1 MTTLAGVSAL
11 AMALPAVAQ
20 EQEAQEDTDLP
31 GEIIVT
37 AQKREQNLQDVPV
50 AISVVGGDQ
59 IANSGAYNI
68 EGIQSLIPTLNFR
81 KGGTTLNSA
90 LFLRGVG
97 TINFSIAAEPSV
109 AVVLDGV
116 VLARAGEGFGDLNDI
131 ERIEVLRGP
140 QGTLFGKNT
149 SAGVVSI
156 VSKRPTNDF
165 EGSIEASYYEGNEYK
180 VKGTLNV
187 PFNENVRSR
196 WTAFWGQYDGNIRNL
211 TTGNDINGYDRWG
224 VRGIIEADVSDRLS
238 LLLIGDYREA
248 DDDCCG
254 EVIGTA
260 PGGAAAG
267 SLDGVDFKGDG
278 TREVRHNLVTA
289 TEEKS
294 WGLSLEA
301 NLEVGDHTVTS
312 ITAYREWDNREIR
325 EGDWLDTVFVG
336 VAQLHDDGP
345 QNSNTFSQE
354 LRLTSPTGN
363 LFDYVIG
370 AYYYKAEAERTFRR
384 DVITCSATTL
394 PTLPNGLRPCAVGSS
409 TLTFPTST
417 ATFGS
422 DFENYAIFGQATAN
436 LTDDFRFIFG
446 GRWTSDHL
454 DVFHD
459 RIPSPVPG
467 PGVRTDTT
475 GFRDETDNN
484 ELTWKAGVQYDVNDD
499 LMAYATYSQGYK
511 GPAFNVFFNQ
521 TAAQRNPISAET
533 ADAYEA
539 GFKSTLAD
547 GAVVLNAA
555 LFYAKYNDYQANNF
569 DVLNGVVIT
578 RLTNAGNVSTKGF
591 EIDFLA
597 QPIDGLRLG
606 GGIAYTDAQIEEFR
620 DATGAISDARKGER
634 LALAPEWKASLGAD
648 YTWETD
654 WGVDITFGNQF
665 SYTSSQFSD
674 LGANPLLRIGSYFIW
689 DAALAV
695 EDQNDRWSV
704 RFQVKNVTDESYASL
719 ITPGG
724 PGGSLR
730 YLIPREADRY
740 VGITAK
746 LNFGGGR

>member
-1 MTTLAGVSAL
+1 MTTLAGAALVAL
-11 AMALPAVAQ
+11 AASAAAQ
-20 EQEAQEDTDLP
+20 EQAADADSTLP
-31 GEIIVT
+31 GEIVVT
-37 AQKREQNLQDVPV
+37 AQKREQSLQDVPV
-50 AISVVGGDQ
+50 AVSVVSGDQ

-68 EGIQSLIPTLNFR
+68 EGVQSLVPTLNFR

-116 VLARAGEGFGDLNDI
+116 VLARAGEGFGDLYDL

-156 VSKRPTNDF
+156 VSKRPTNEF

-180 VKGTLNV
+180 VKGTLNL
-187 PFNENVRSR
+187 PFNDNVRSR

-211 TTGNDINGYDRWG
+211 TSGKDINGYDRWG
-224 VRGIIEADVSDRLS
+224 LRGIIEADVSDTFS

-260 PGGAAAG
+260 PTGAAAG
-267 SLDGVDFKGDG
+267 VLDGVDFGGDK

-301 NLEVGDHTVTS
+301 NLEAGDHTITS

-325 EGDWLDTVFVG
+325 EGDWLDQVYVG
-336 VAQLHDDGP
+336 IAQLHDDGP
-345 QNSNTFSQE
+345 QTSDTFSQE

-363 LFDYVIG
+363 AIEYVLG
-370 AYYYKAEAERTFRR
+370 AYYYKANAKRTFRR

-394 PTLPNGLRPCAVGSS
+394 PTLPNGLRPCAVGAS
-409 TLTFPTST
+409 TLAFPSST

-422 DFENYAIFGQATAN
+422 TFENYALFGQATFNAS
-436 LTDDFRFIFG
+436 DDLRFILG

-459 RIPSPVPG
+459 RIPSVVPG

-475 GFRDETDNN
+475 GFNDATDKN
-484 ELTWKAGVQYDVNDD
+484 ELTWKAGVQYDVSDD
-499 LMAYATYSQGYK
+499 LMAYASYSQGYK

-521 TAAQRNPISAET
+521 TAAQRNPIAAET

-539 GFKSTLAD
+539 GFKSTLAG
-547 GAVVLNAA
+547 GAVILNAA
-555 LFYAKYNDYQANNF
+555 LFYAKYNDYQANAF

-578 RLTNAGNVSTKGF
+578 RLTNAGNISTKGF

-597 QPIDGLRLG
+597 QPVDALRIS
-606 GGIAYTDAQIEEFR
+606 GGIAYTDAQIDAFR
-620 DATGAISDARKGER
+620 DPTGAISDARKGER
-634 LALAPEWKASLGAD
+634 LALAPEWKAALGAD
-648 YTWETD
+648 YTWETG
-654 WGVDITFGNQF
+654 WGVDVVLNNQL

-674 LGANPLLRIGSYFIW
+674 LGQNPLLKIDSYFIW
-689 DAALAV
+689 DAALGIV
-695 EDQNDRWSV
+695 DDNDRWSV
-704 RFQVKNVTDESYASL
+704 RLQAKNITDQSYTSL

-730 YLIPREADRY
+730 FLIPREADRY
-740 VGITAK
+740 FGVTAK
-746 LNFGGGR
+746 VNFGGGR